1 MANPAGPGVSSELRS
16 LASLFLKLGTVAFG
30 GPAVH
35 IAMMRNEVVQ
45 RLGWMGEQEFLDLV
59 GASSLIPGPNST
71 ELAIHIGR
79 VRAGWRGLLV
89 AGACFI
95 VPAFLIVLAF
105 AWAYVHYGSTPQ
117 ADALLY
123 GITPVVVAI
132 VAHALWG
139 FLRQAV
145 KGPFLALV
153 GMVALVIY
161 LLGSGRYRSSS
172 VERSSCCWCVLSS
185 TDGRTGEG

>member
-1 MANPAGPGVSSELRS
+1 MTNRAQAGVSSV
-16 LASLFLKLGTVAFG
+16 F
-30 GPAVH
+30 H
-35 IAMMRNEVVQ
+35 
-45 RLGWMGEQEFLDLV
+45 
-59 GASSLIPGPNST
+59 
-71 ELAIHIGR
+71 
-79 VRAGWRGLLV
+79 RAGVHDRAGLHLGLRPLQEHSAGGCLALRHHAGRGGHSCPRPL
-89 AGACFI
+89 
-95 VPAFLIVLAF
+95 
-105 AWAYVHYGSTPQ
+105 
-117 ADALLY
+117 
-123 GITPVVVAI
+123 
-132 VAHALWG
+132 G

>member
-1 MANPAGPGVSSELRS
+1 M
-16 LASLFLKLGTVAFG
+16 
-30 GPAVH
+30 
-35 IAMMRNEVVQ
+35 
-45 RLGWMGEQEFLDLV
+45 
-59 GASSLIPGPNST
+59 
-71 ELAIHIGR
+71 
-79 VRAGWRGLLV
+79 
-89 AGACFI
+89 
-95 VPAFLIVLAF
+95 IVLAF
-105 AWAYVHYGSTPQ
+105 TWAYVRYGSTLQ

-132 VAHALWG
+132 VAHALWR

>member
-1 MANPAGPGVSSELRS
+1 M
-16 LASLFLKLGTVAFG
+16 
-30 GPAVH
+30 
-35 IAMMRNEVVQ
+35 
-45 RLGWMGEQEFLDLV
+45 
-59 GASSLIPGPNST
+59 
-71 ELAIHIGR
+71 
-79 VRAGWRGLLV
+79 
-89 AGACFI
+89 
-95 VPAFLIVLAF
+95 IVLAF
-105 AWAYVHYGSTPQ
+105 TWAYVRYGSTLQ

-161 LLGSGRYRSSS
+161 LLGSGRYRSS
-172 VERSSCCWCVLSS
+172 
-185 TDGRTGEG
+185 